1 MNENTNNDTSMTTDY
16 RVPSGESAYECAYCG
31 CPFREEEYLAL
42 HRGLKH
48 GDQLPEDE
56 VEAFYDTYE
65 EETEELKQFRL
76 KALGVLV
83 MLYFGFLFLYAII
96 GLS

>member
-1 MNENTNNDTSMTTDY
+1 MTMNDDTTMTTTDY
-16 RVPSGESAYECAYCG
+16 HVPSGESAYECAYCG
-31 CPFREEEYLAL
+31 RPFREAEYLAL

-48 GDQLPEDE
+48 GDQLPENE

-65 EETEELKQFRL
+65 TETEELKYFRL

-83 MLYFGFLFLYAII
+83 VLYFGFLFIYAIV